1 MHKILIIS
9 PVRNE
14 GEYIEKTL
22 ESVVCQTVVPE
33 KWIIVNDGS
42 SDKTE
47 EIVRA
52 YVNRYPWIKLI
63 NKPDRGA
70 RAVGPGVVEAFYHGL
85 DEENLDNYDFVCK
98 MDGDISFGP
107 DYFKN
112 LLCKFD
118 GDKNLGAASGKP
130 YIIVEGKEIPERTN
144 DEMVAGQINFYRTAC
159 FKSIDGFVRQVHWDA
174 IAFHRARM
182 SKWRTK
188 SYDELGLRFIHL
200 RIMGSSDRNLIVGR
214 LRWGKGQYFIGT
226 HPLYLLA
233 IGVYRSLERPFLIGG
248 LLIIVGYLKSWLK
261 KEERYSYPGFRESL
275 HAWQLERLGL
285 GKRLENIE

>member
-1 MHKILIIS
+1 MCKILIVS

-22 ESVVCQTVVPE
+22 ESVVSQSVLPF

-42 SDKTE
+42 SDRTE
-47 EIVRA
+47 ELVRSYA
-52 YVNRYPWIKLI
+52 ERFPWIQLV

-70 RAVGPGVVEAFYHGL
+70 RAVGPGVVEAFYYGL
-85 DEENLDNYDFVCK
+85 DMEVLDDYDFVCK

-112 LLCKFD
+112 LLEKFEA
-118 GDKNLGAASGKP
+118 DKSLGAASGKP
-130 YIIVEGKEIPERTN
+130 YIVVDGKEIPERTN
-144 DEMVAGQINFYRTAC
+144 DEMVAGQINFYRTVC

-182 SKWRTK
+182 GKWRTK
-188 SYDELGLRFIHL
+188 SFDELGLRFIHL
-200 RIMGSSDRNLIVGR
+200 RIMGSSDRSLMVGR

-233 IGVYRSLERPFLIGG
+233 IGVYRAFERPFIIGG
-248 LLIIVGYLKSWLK
+248 VLIVFGYLRSWIK
-261 KEERYSYPGFRESL
+261 RESRYEYPGFRKSL
-275 HAWQLERLGL
+275 HAWQLERLGI
-285 GKRLENIE
+285 GKRLEIID